1 MLRTFADS
9 CLARFSAKQ
18 PNGDSAGTL
27 PVHHTL
33 TPVGTVRTFD
43 SGADLNS
50 TKPCVILVPDGPNVI
65 EHYEELIALL
75 TPHLRVVCF
84 DMPGFGF
91 SLPQAHYAHSLDQGA
106 QAVLGVMDALQIDTA
121 TLAFSCA
128 NGFYALR
135 AAQMAPQR
143 ITRLVLSQTPSLTA
157 MHAWTS
163 RVVPWPLRVPVL
175 GQLAGWLFK
184 RKAAHSW
191 YHIALPRNTDAAPY
205 QEKTLNAFNSG
216 ACFCLAGVVQGLAR
230 EVPASLHGVTTPCTL
245 VWGALDHSHKHTQ
258 PQSFLD
264 CAAQADLVRFDDCG
278 HFPDIEQP
286 ERFAAL
292 LLQKITAS
300 AQRPP
305 SGQHHNGEIGQ

>member
-1 MLRTFADS
+1 MALGSLVDS
-9 CLARFSAKQ
+9 FLGRWSARFSASKAS
-18 PNGDSAGTL
+18 GALSTRAII
-27 PVHHTL
+27 
-33 TPVGTVRTFD
+33 TPVGPVRTFD
-43 SGADLNS
+43 SDTTS
-50 TKPCVILVPDGPNVI
+50 HCTKPCVILVPDGPNVI

-91 SLPQAHYAHSLDQGA
+91 SLPQANYAHSLDQGA
-106 QAVLGVMDALQIDTA
+106 QAVLGVMDALKIDTA

-157 MHAWTS
+157 MHAWTA

-175 GQLAGWLFK
+175 GQLLGWLFK
-184 RKAAHSW
+184 RKAAHGW
-191 YHIALPRNTDAAPY
+191 YRIALPRSTDAAPY
-205 QEKTLNAFNSG
+205 QEKTLNAFNGG

-230 EVPASLHGVTTPCTL
+230 EAPASLHGVATPCTM
-245 VWGALDHSHKHTQ
+245 VWCGLDHSHKHTN
-258 PQSFLD
+258 PQSLID
-264 CAAQADLVRFDDCG
+264 SVAHVDIVHFDDCG

-286 ERFAAL
+286 ARYAAVLLERIRAD
-292 LLQKITAS
+292 
-300 AQRPP
+300 
-305 SGQHHNGEIGQ
+305 